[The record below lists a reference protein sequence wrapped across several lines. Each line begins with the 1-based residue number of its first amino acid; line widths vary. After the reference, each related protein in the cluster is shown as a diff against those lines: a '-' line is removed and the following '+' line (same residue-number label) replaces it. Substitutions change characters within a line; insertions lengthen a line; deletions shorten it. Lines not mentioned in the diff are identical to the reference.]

1 MRQMRNNF
9 FASLQRFAILTSPT
23 FKNTKR
29 EICRSIL
36 WVNCKTNEERQSIWS
51 QFPTDKTQNI
61 FHPLSTLTPSDRHDF
76 LGEEEFQKLIRES
89 DNKPTPWWPNPVLI
103 RLTRERA
110 FQLTLMTAS
119 GQSKV
124 IKGHQRSNEHVL
136 EISDSVGMSGRFKSI
151 IKFTLS

>member
-9 FASLQRFAILTSPT
+9 FASLQRFAILTSPS
-23 FKNTKR
+23 FHNTKW

-36 WVNCKTNEERQSIWS
+36 WGNCKTNEERQSIWS

-103 RLTRERA
+103 RLTKGTGLPAHFDDCLR
-110 FQLTLMTAS
+110 S
-119 GQSKV
+119 
-124 IKGHQRSNEHVL
+124 IKGHQKSSKVKWTRVR
-136 EISDSVGMSGRFKSI
+136 EIW
-151 IKFTLS
+151 LSWYVWQI